1 MSSTRS
7 SVILR
12 KNCHAIRRSCY
23 PCKLLVR
30 NVSPQTVTSICLPKQ
45 LTCAMETLFWALSQ
59 YKDSLTRYEI
69 SIIKIR
75 RSWYRLIFFIMGIPI
90 PVRRHLYTETGRWLI
105 FQCFWSGCFACWNR
119 HIDGLAQDCT
129 GLMELLQSCTKPSTW
144 YELPE
149 GEKAW

>member
-1 MSSTRS
+1 MSSTRG

-12 KNCHAIRRSCY
+12 SNCHAIRRSCY

-30 NVSPQTVTSICLPKQ
+30 NFSPQTVTSICLPKQ
-45 LTCAMETLFWALSQ
+45 LTCAKETLFWALSQ
-59 YKDSLTRYEI
+59 YKDSFTRYDI

-75 RSWYRLIFFIMGIPI
+75 RSWYLLIFIMGIPI
-90 PVRRHLYTETGRWLI
+90 LVRRHVFTETGRWFI
-105 FQCFWSGCFACWNR
+105 FQCFWSGWFACWKR

-129 GLMELLQSCTKPSTW
+129 SLVLHKPSTW